1 MGTYILWLENIIL
14 HSSPLRATLPNRHG
28 NTHTANSGIFHFPFP
43 HTPTE
48 TMLLPPLS
56 LSLHFLQLHIFP
68 FQFRREIFFAPRRY
82 LRFILLR
89 VPPQLL
95 LISRHRRPSRSRRVI
110 LRFLAPTTFSL
121 TVFHDFVFLC
131 CFSHS

>member
-1 MGTYILWLENIIL
+1 MSLYGYIHLWLENIIL
-14 HSSPLRATLPNRHG
+14 HSTPLRATLPNRHG

-68 FQFRREIFFAPRRY
+68 FQFRREIFFAPRRH
-82 LRFILLR
+82 LRFIFLR
-89 VPPQLL
+89 APPQLL
-95 LISRHRRPSRSRRVI
+95 LISSTSPGKSFRKQFISNVDIH
-110 LRFLAPTTFSL
+110 
-121 TVFHDFVFLC
+121 
-131 CFSHS
+131 